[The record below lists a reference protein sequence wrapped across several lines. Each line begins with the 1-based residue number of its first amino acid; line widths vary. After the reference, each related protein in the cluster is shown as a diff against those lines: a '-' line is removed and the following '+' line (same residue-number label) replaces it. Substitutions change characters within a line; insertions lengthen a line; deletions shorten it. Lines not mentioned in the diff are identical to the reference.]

1 MTMTQDAQE
10 PTFNQP
16 HSGSARW
23 VLLIAAALLAVGL
36 GAGAVYYFNA
46 SPAPAVAPTSPP
58 KRPAQYIAF
67 DPPFVVN
74 FENAGLMRFLQVS
87 VEVMTRD
94 EQTAQLLRLHDPR
107 LRNDLLLL
115 LGNQTYEAIATREGK
130 EALRAQA
137 LQAVAAV
144 ISAEGG
150 KGAQVEQL
158 YFTSFVMQ

>member
-46 SPAPAVAPTSPP
+46 SAAPAVAPTSPP
-58 KRPAQYIAF
+58 KRSAQYIAF

>member
-1 MTMTQDAQE
+1 MTQDAPDGTQAG
-10 PTFNQP
+10 P
-16 HSGSARW
+16 GRL
-23 VLLIAAALLAVGL
+23 LLIVASAVLAAAA
-36 GAGAVYYFNA
+36 GAGAVHYFSA
-46 SPAPAVAPTSPP
+46 ATPAPAASAAVS

-67 DPPFVVN
+67 EPPFVVN

-94 EQTAQLLRLHDPR
+94 EPTAQMLRLHDPR

-115 LGNQTYEAIATREGK
+115 LSNQTYEAIATREGK

-137 LQAVAAV
+137 LQAVAEV